1 MSKLLRIAGF
11 ALTGVVLLLVAA
23 AIILPLVVDPN
34 DYKDEIAAAVQE
46 KTGRTL
52 TIQGDIGLSV
62 FPWLGLQVG
71 PVTLSNA
78 KGFSDRPFAN
88 MDAVE
93 VRIKLLPLLSKQVE
107 MDTVVLRG
115 LQLSLETDP
124 QGKTNWDDLAGEA
137 APAQPAATEAE
148 PTASPSATEVTLAGL
163 AIGGV
168 EITDAG
174 ILWDDRKTDARYQ
187 IEGLSLRTGAIAP
200 GEAVPVELKLALD
213 STQPQIAGPVSFV
226 ATVALSDDGQVIS
239 LQGAE
244 LGADLSGEGLPG
256 GQLQAALGFDT
267 TLDLQAQTL
276 ELTDLVLKALG
287 LEITGKLNGTQ
298 ILGDANFNA
307 ELKILE
313 FVPRDLIKALGE
325 PLPEV
330 SDAGVLGRADGD
342 VQLKATLNSV
352 DVSEFRFGLDDSTLK
367 GNLKVTDFASPAIRF
382 ALQLDEIDVD
392 RYLPPAKEPVAPVP
406 PTAAAAAG
414 AQMIPVDT
422 LRALN
427 VAGTLNIGKLKAAQL
442 RSQDISMQLKAKDGV
457 VRVYPAKASMY
468 DGKYQGDIKLDVRG
482 AQPKITMDERL
493 TGVQVGPLLKD
504 LTGKDTLSGTT
515 RASAKL
521 TTSGQ
526 TPEQF
531 TKTLNGKVD
540 FAFTDGAVK
549 GFNLAAMLRK
559 AQARLNGQ
567 PLPADKE
574 PNQTDFS
581 SLTGT
586 ASITNGVVRNRDLLA
601 QSPLLRVSG
610 AGDIDLPAEKLDY
623 LVKAKI
629 VGSLEGQG
637 GKGLTDLKGVEIPV
651 RLSGTFAEPKYKIEL
666 EQAVKQKAEK
676 KIKKK
681 LEKKFGDK
689 FKGLFQ

>member
-1 MSKLLRIAGF
+1 M
-11 ALTGVVLLLVAA
+11 
-23 AIILPLVVDPN
+23 
-34 DYKDEIAAAVQE
+34 
-46 KTGRTL
+46 
-52 TIQGDIGLSV
+52 
-62 FPWLGLQVG
+62 
-71 PVTLSNA
+71 
-78 KGFSDRPFAN
+78 
-88 MDAVE
+88 
-93 VRIKLLPLLSKQVE
+93 
-107 MDTVVLRG
+107 
-115 LQLSLETDP
+115 
-124 QGKTNWDDLAGEA
+124 
-137 APAQPAATEAE
+137 
-148 PTASPSATEVTLAGL
+148 
-163 AIGGV
+163 
-168 EITDAG
+168 
-174 ILWDDRKTDARYQ
+174 
-187 IEGLSLRTGAIAP
+187 
-200 GEAVPVELKLALD
+200 PVELKLALD